1 MLKKSETTE
10 VPSDEELVTVFEN
23 MNVELKESIAQ
34 ANKRFDWVI
43 SFMAM
48 TDRFNFEIL
57 GRMVRKPSLQID
69 TMGVCCVGIQ
79 IQLIYNPLF
88 TKELSDE
95 ELRWVLTHE
104 VAHVV
109 LHHISLRTPFDKSER
124 EIQNWAA
131 DLAIN
136 SLFQQY
142 AGTAYPKAK
151 TDSISKKTNKVITQ
165 AGEPWVLLP
174 KQFKYPERLS
184 MEQYEDLL
192 KADIL
197 MGKIDM
203 DDYRESSNDP
213 QLDWHIGWGPNAAIS
228 EQIRQWVQQIN
239 TKNAWGNLS
248 ADTISTILQAQK
260 SEVPWN
266 KILRHYY
273 GLLTAKSKVSTYKRP
288 SRRMWYPWAGK
299 RFEGMDR
306 KLIAIDTSGS
316 VSDKELDKFLAETNA
331 LAEVQPVDLITWD
344 AGLTMEKAI
353 PWKKRPKRFDFRGRG
368 GTNPQPAIDYAAKH
382 HYKDIIMLT
391 DGGFSTPTFPPRL
404 HVLWVITPDGTTEHL
419 QKGHIVKIKSITK

>member
-1 MLKKSETTE
+1 MLEKANTTS
-10 VPSDEELVTVFEN
+10 VPSDEELAQVLEK
-23 MNVELKESIAQ
+23 MDEELKAAIVQ

-48 TDRFNFEIL
+48 TDRFNFEVI
-57 GRMVRKPSLQID
+57 GRMVRKPTLQID
-69 TMGVCCVGIQ
+69 TMAVGCVGIQ

-109 LHHISLRTPFDKSER
+109 LHHISIRSPTDKKER
-124 EIQNWAA
+124 DIQNWAA

-151 TDSISKKTNKVITQ
+151 TKSVSKKTGKVLLE

-174 KQFKYPERLS
+174 RQFSYPEKLS
-184 MEQYEDLL
+184 MEQYAALL
-192 KADIL
+192 KADIAS
-197 MGKIDM
+197 GKLDM
-203 DDYRESSNDP
+203 EDFRASGSDP
-213 QLDWHIGWGPNAAIS
+213 QLDWHIGWGPNAAVS
-228 EQIRQWVQQIN
+228 EQIRQWVQNIQS
-239 TKNAWGNLS
+239 KNAWGNLH
-248 ADTISTILQAQK
+248 ADIVSTILQAQK

-273 GLLTAKSKVSTYKRP
+273 GLLTAKTKVSTFKRP

-306 KLIAIDTSGS
+306 KLVAIDTSGS

-331 LAEVQPVDLITWD
+331 LAEVQPVDVITWD
-344 AGLTMEKAI
+344 AGLTMKKAI
-353 PWKKRPKRFDFRGRG
+353 PWSRRPKKFTFLGRG
-368 GTNPQPAIDYAAKH
+368 GTDPQPVIDYAAEH

-391 DGGFSTPTFPPRL
+391 DGCFLKPTLPPRL
-404 HVLWVITPDGTTEHL
+404 HILWVITPEGATLALT
-419 QKGHIVKIKSITK
+419 KGQVVKMKSIV